1 MKSQTLK
8 KVVLMRVAQQIP
20 EKDIGNLKTIFQKL
34 DKNGNGLI
42 SLSEMIAG
50 MKEFTKLG
58 IINLN
63 EEKTT
68 RLFNAIDVNR
78 SGENDYTE
86 FIASFMGAKLE
97 TDHKYLKNTFAQFD
111 KNGDGTIS
119 REELKQVLYGD
130 ANSMQND

>member
-78 SGENDYTE
+78 SGEIDYTE